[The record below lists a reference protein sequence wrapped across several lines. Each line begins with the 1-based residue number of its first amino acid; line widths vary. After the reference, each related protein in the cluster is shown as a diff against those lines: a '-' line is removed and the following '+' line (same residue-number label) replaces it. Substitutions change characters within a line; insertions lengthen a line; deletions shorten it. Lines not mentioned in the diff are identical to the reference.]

1 METTSVMIAE
11 DDESIFLYYKDIFSK
26 YTNVEIVGYAKDGES
41 ALKMY
46 KDIKPDV
53 LILDL
58 GLPKKNGLELINDL
72 SNYERENP
80 KCNVIVITGDT
91 RLKDNLLNTRKVY
104 RIILKPAPSDIL
116 LKTVSEI
123 KSELITKQFPEHEW
137 QVILCKLKLNPYS
150 KSCKLLTDIIKACYT
165 DSELL
170 DNLKKLYCMMS
181 TKYSCNPNKIQSRLR
196 SCIDTANRL
205 SDKRTF
211 SSLFLID
218 NYNTS
223 ISPKQFVVG
232 LITHLKNIEDSA

>member
-11 DDESIFLYYKDIFSK
+11 DNESIFSYYEDIFSK

-53 LILDL
+53 LLLDL

-80 KCNVIVITGDT
+80 ICNIIVITGDSN
-91 RLKDNLLNTRKVY
+91 LKEKLLNTRKVY
-104 RIILKPAPSDIL
+104 RIILKPASPDIL
-116 LKTVSEI
+116 LKTISEI
-123 KSELITKQFPEHEW
+123 KSELVMKQFPEHEW
-137 QVILCKLKLNPYS
+137 QVILSKLNLNPYS
-150 KSCKLLTDIIKACYT
+150 KSCKLLTDIIKTCYT
-165 DSELL
+165 DLELL
-170 DNLKKLYCMMS
+170 DNMNKLYFMMS
-181 TKYSCNPNKIQSRLR
+181 SKYSCTPNKIQSRLR

-205 SDKRTF
+205 SNKKTF

-218 NYNTS
+218 NYNAL

-232 LITHLKNIEDSA
+232 ITTHLKNIKDSA

>member
-1 METTSVMIAE
+1 METTSVMTAE

-116 LKTVSEI
+116 LKTISEI
-123 KSELITKQFPEHEW
+123 KSELVTKQFPEHEW
-137 QVILCKLKLNPYS
+137 QVILGRLNLNPYS
-150 KSCKLLTDIIKACYT
+150 KSCKLLTDIVKTCYT

-170 DNLKKLYCMMS
+170 DNMKKLYFIMS
-181 TKYSCNPNKIQSRLR
+181 SKYSCTPKKIQSRLR

-205 SDKRTF
+205 SNKETF

-218 NYNTS
+218 NYNAL

-232 LITHLKNIEDSA
+232 ITRHLKNIKDSA